1 MNKKK
6 EIAEN
11 KSEDTIEKLSVW
23 HLIQNVGYVLHQAI
37 KLDAATVVV
46 FFILFIAGSAGYA
59 MLDTYL
65 FKQVLDMIMND
76 TVTLKATVILI
87 AEIAALSVTANLCDC
102 GIDTIAQ
109 ARFVL
114 IAGKIQAGLIQ
125 KAADIDLICYDNK
138 KYYDDFVIAAQQADD
153 MIPKG
158 IMAVARILGC
168 IAHMVVAASFIF
180 TMNPIVALFPV
191 AGFIVNIIT
200 RFAITKTQYDYDMER
215 QRLMRRAD
223 YSRRVFYQPEYAK
236 EIKLSSIDIPLRRQ
250 FNDSIDEIE
259 GKAVKAGNK
268 IAALSL
274 VNWITV
280 FTILSFLTEP
290 LYLAYLVL
298 VKKTMT
304 FSDMSAT
311 DNAQGDVRNALDAI
325 NYALVDFQK
334 VGQYTGRFRRF
345 MNYKIRIEKASGTE
359 SLPSPDGC
367 RSSSLEIDNM
377 SFRYEGSDRDTLSSI
392 TMTIHPGEH
401 IAIVGENGAGKST
414 FIKVLMHLYDIT
426 GGSIRYGG
434 RNICSY
440 ATEEYRSLF
449 GAVFQDFQLYG
460 ASLAENILM
469 DNRAGEED
477 GCGTSELRDQ
487 QNARLEKAL
496 DLAGFTGK
504 YKKLSHGLDTE
515 MTREFCDEGT
525 MLSGGETQKVAIS
538 RMFAKHEKQ
547 SGTMAIAILD
557 EPSSALDPQAEA
569 ILNRNMLEAAGDASV
584 IFISHR
590 LSTTRDADRIYLF
603 ENGTIAEQ
611 GTHDELMK
619 RNGSYAAMFQK
630 QAHYYQE

>member
-1 MNKKK
+1 MNK
-6 EIAEN
+6 N
-11 KSEDTIEKLSVW
+11 KSNEIKGDKLSVW
-23 HLIQNVGYVLHQAI
+23 RLIQNVWFVLREAV
-37 KLDAATVVV
+37 KLDRATVII
-46 FFILFIAGSAGYA
+46 FFMLFIVDSAGYA
-59 MLDTYL
+59 MIDTYL
-65 FKQVLDMIMND
+65 FKQVLDMIMNNSV
-76 TVTLKATVILI
+76 TVQKTI
-87 AEIAALSVTANLCDC
+87 AVIAAVSVLSVTANLCDC
-102 GIDTIAQ
+102 AIDTLAQ
-109 ARFVL
+109 SRFVL
-114 IAGKIQAGLIQ
+114 IAGKIQSKLIA

-153 MIPKG
+153 MVPKG
-158 IMAVARILGC
+158 ILTVARILGC
-168 IAHMVVAASFIF
+168 LAHMIVAASFIF
-180 TMNPIVALFPV
+180 TMNPIVALFPI

-236 EIKLSSIDIPLRRQ
+236 EIKLSAIDIPLRKQ
-250 FNDSIDEIE
+250 FNNSIDEIE
-259 GKAVKAGNK
+259 GKAHKAGNK

-311 DNAQGDVRNALDAI
+311 DNAQGDVRTALDWI

-334 VGQYTGRFRRF
+334 VGQYTERFRRF
-345 MNYKIRIEKASGTE
+345 MDYEIKIEKATGT
-359 SLPSPDGC
+359 SVADNAT
-367 RSSSLEIDNM
+367 LEIKDM
-377 SFRYEGSDRDTLSSI
+377 SFRYDGSDHDTLKNVS
-392 TMTIHPGEH
+392 MTVHPGEH
-401 IAIVGENGAGKST
+401 IAIVGENGAGKTT
-414 FIKVLMHLYDIT
+414 FIKVLMRLYDVT
-426 GGSIRYGG
+426 GGSITYNGKDIR
-434 RNICSY
+434 SY
-440 ATEEYRSLF
+440 ATESYRSLF
-449 GAVFQDFQLYG
+449 GTVFQDFQLYG

-469 DNRAGEED
+469 DKSAGDME
-477 GCGTSELRDQ
+477 TRSQ
-487 QNARLEKAL
+487 QNAQLEKAL
-496 DLAGFTGK
+496 DLADFTEK
-504 YKKLSHGLDTE
+504 YKKLPHGLDTE
-515 MTREFCDEGT
+515 MTREFNDEGT

-538 RMFAKHEKQ
+538 RMFAK
-547 SGTMAIAILD
+547 GTTQRMSIAILD
-557 EPSSALDPQAEA
+557 EPSSALDPQAES
-569 ILNRNMLEAAGDASV
+569 ILNKNMLDAAGNASV

-619 RNGSYAAMFQK
+619 KNGSYAAMFEK